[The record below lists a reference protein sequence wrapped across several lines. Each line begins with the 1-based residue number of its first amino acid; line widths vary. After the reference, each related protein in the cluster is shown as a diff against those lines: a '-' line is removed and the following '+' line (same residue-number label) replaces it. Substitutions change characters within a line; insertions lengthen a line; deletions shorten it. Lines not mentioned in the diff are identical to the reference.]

1 MTLDE
6 LRSQFPSTA
15 NGVHVNHAGMGPV
28 PRAATEAIG
37 QALVELSH
45 GDGMMAFKAHLAR
58 AQSLRARL
66 ARLMN
71 VDALGVGLV
80 RNTSHGLTIAA
91 QAIPFAPGENVVVG
105 ECEYP
110 SVVYPWQAQAYR
122 GVETRIVACP
132 DGLLAEDALMA
143 ACDAKT
149 RVLAVSWVQWGTGQC
164 LDLNK
169 LGAFCK
175 AQDIWF
181 VVDVIQGLGA
191 LECDLSACGADI
203 AAGGCHKWLLA
214 PAGIGPLYIKP
225 ERLGELVPTNVGWN
239 WVDRPFVWD
248 RLRFEDTK
256 PGTERFEEGSPAIL
270 AIAGLEASLGLLEAV
285 GMAEVDKTVRTNAAW
300 LQTQLRAAGM
310 EVCPTD
316 GQSGIV
322 PFRDLK
328 RPNDEVLAQL
338 DHQNIW
344 SAVRCGWVRFSPHA
358 YNTKSDLER
367 ALAALIE

>member
-1 MTLDE
+1 
-6 LRSQFPSTA
+6 
-15 NGVHVNHAGMGPV
+15 
-28 PRAATEAIG
+28 
-37 QALVELSH
+37 
-45 GDGMMAFKAHLAR
+45 
-58 AQSLRARL
+58 
-66 ARLMN
+66 
-71 VDALGVGLV
+71 
-80 RNTSHGLTIAA
+80 
-91 QAIPFAPGENVVVG
+91 VVG

-132 DGLLAEDALMA
+132 DGLLSEDALMA

-191 LECDLSACGADI
+191 LECDLAACGADI

-225 ERLGELVPTNVGWN
+225 ERLTELLPTNVGWN

-270 AIAGLEASLGLLEAV
+270 AIAGLEASLGLLESV
-285 GMAEVDKTVRTNAAW
+285 GMAEIEKAVRANAEGLRAR
-300 LQTQLRAAGM
+300 LRAAGL

-316 GQSGIV
+316 GHSGIV
-322 PFRDLK
+322 PFRDPS
-328 RPNDEVLAQL
+328 RSNDDVLAQL
-338 DHQNIW
+338 DSQNIW
-344 SAVRCGWVRFSPHA
+344 AAVRCGWVRFSPHA
-358 YNTKSDLER
+358 YNNGKDLER
-367 ALAALIE
+367 VVGALLAKK